1 MAEEWRWAAIT
12 RGSVGAQVGK
22 VVAGFE
28 EKEMWEATLTVFTTD
43 NGS

>member
-1 MAEEWRWAAIT
+1 MRRRNGDH
-12 RGSVGAQVGK
+12 RGSVGGQVGK

-43 NGS
+43 NGR